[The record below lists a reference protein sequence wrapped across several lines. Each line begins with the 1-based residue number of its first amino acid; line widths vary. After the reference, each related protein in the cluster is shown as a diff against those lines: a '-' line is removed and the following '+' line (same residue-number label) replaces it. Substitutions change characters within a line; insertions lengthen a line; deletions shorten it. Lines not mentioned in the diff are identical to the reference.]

1 MSANTKSLKYNC
13 MDKYNFETID
23 NFTIGDIIESQL
35 VYIKYLDN
43 NYNCFSYNYFKNILK
58 ISEISDDDNYE
69 LKSLG
74 IEGSSITLNE
84 KQYNKL
90 NQYNYKTV
98 KDYEVKIIDKENNFE
113 IREIEK
119 SEIYPDLIK
128 LKNQKNNNYG
138 FTKDKK
144 AKLLS
149 FNKKYYDYLN
159 NIIIKLNDK
168 YNEISEINDKEN
180 KQIDE
185 FNKKI
190 NYLNKL
196 INFIIKLNIESNKF
210 EEKFIIIN
218 SKIDNLNKFDFKL
231 KKANN
236 EILKYKEQI
245 IKDYNII
252 IKKDNIDKLN
262 NELSRIITNTNR
274 QIKQL
279 EDNIRDNKNK
289 LDGKIRQKFNLFN
302 KLKEDNINI
311 VNKIL
316 KEIDIDKLNLIF
328 DAYYNKIENIDKRY
342 QDISKLDIIYEGKG
356 GNKTSFMNI
365 YLEILEKYKK
375 IEDIKLEIQKLTF
388 TDKKD
393 YNIDVRKYFD
403 NYYGRINEL
412 RDIYNDK
419 DIFYK
424 ILSKYINSL
433 KEKYNK
439 IAKELNKNI
448 NVKINEIDNINNQ
461 KLTNVKNNF
470 YILLDLLYKIENK
483 IIDKY
488 SIEHLEK
495 EEKIINIE
503 NKYNGLVSYYENI
516 KDKIIEG
523 EEVKKDINVLK
534 EYNNKIISKL
544 ENIILILKFDDK
556 DNMKTLLR
564 KYRLYE
570 NNMNRINKMKE
581 YKEINIQHPELN
593 KLQNIIN
600 KLKTDIES
608 KKKLI
613 EERIKNSK
621 VKRKWLFGGKYILR
635 MI

>member
-23 NFTIGDIIESQL
+23 NFTIGDIIGSQL
-35 VYIKYLDN
+35 VYIKYLN
-43 NYNCFSYNYFKNILK
+43 GNYNCFTLSYFKNILK
-58 ISEISDDDNYE
+58 MSEISDDDNYE

-74 IEGSSITLNE
+74 IEGSSITLTE
-84 KQYNKL
+84 EQYNEL
-90 NQYNYKTV
+90 NQYNYKIG
-98 KDYEVKIIDKENNFE
+98 KDYEVKIIDKVNNFE

-128 LKNQKNNNYG
+128 LKNEKNNNYG
-138 FTKDKK
+138 FTEDKK
-144 AKLLS
+144 VKILS
-149 FNKKYYDYLN
+149 FNKQYYNHLN
-159 NIIIKLNDK
+159 NIIAKLNDE
-168 YNEISEINDKEN
+168 YNELREINN
-180 KQIDE
+180 

-190 NYLNKL
+190 DYLNKL

-210 EEKFIIIN
+210 EEKFININ

-231 KKANN
+231 KKADN
-236 EILKYKEQI
+236 EILKYKNQI

-279 EDNIRDNKNK
+279 EINIIDSKNK
-289 LDGKIRQKFNLFN
+289 LDRMKRQKLNLFN
-302 KLKEDNINI
+302 KVKTENINR

-328 DAYYNKIENIDKRY
+328 DAYYNKIEKTDKRY
-342 QDISKLDIIYEGKG
+342 QDISTLDVIYEGTG
-356 GNKTSFMNI
+356 GNKTSFINI
-365 YLEILEKYKK
+365 YLKILEKYKK
-375 IEDIKLEIQKLTF
+375 IKDIKLEIQKLTF
-388 TDKKD
+388 RDKKD
-393 YNIDVRKYFD
+393 YNIDVKKYFQ

-461 KLTNVKNNF
+461 KLTNIKNNF

-483 IIDKY
+483 KVDKY

-516 KDKIIEG
+516 KDKIIE
-523 EEVKKDINVLK
+523 EEEEKKDINVLK
-534 EYNNKIISKL
+534 EYNKKIIGKL

-556 DNMKTLLR
+556 DNMGTLLR
-564 KYRLYE
+564 KYRLYQK
-570 NNMNRINKMKE
+570 NMNMINEMKE

-600 KLKTDIES
+600 NLKTDIEL

-613 EERIKNSK
+613 EESIKKKQIKNSK

>member
-1 MSANTKSLKYNC
+1 
-13 MDKYNFETID
+13 
-23 NFTIGDIIESQL
+23 
-35 VYIKYLDN
+35 
-43 NYNCFSYNYFKNILK
+43 
-58 ISEISDDDNYE
+58 EISDDDNYE

-252 IKKDNIDKLN
+252 IKKDNI
-262 NELSRIITNTNR
+262 
-274 QIKQL
+274 
-279 EDNIRDNKNK
+279 
-289 LDGKIRQKFNLFN
+289 
-302 KLKEDNINI
+302 
-311 VNKIL
+311 
-316 KEIDIDKLNLIF
+316 
-328 DAYYNKIENIDKRY
+328 
-342 QDISKLDIIYEGKG
+342 
-356 GNKTSFMNI
+356 
-365 YLEILEKYKK
+365 
-375 IEDIKLEIQKLTF
+375 
-388 TDKKD
+388 
-393 YNIDVRKYFD
+393 
-403 NYYGRINEL
+403 
-412 RDIYNDK
+412 
-419 DIFYK
+419 
-424 ILSKYINSL
+424 
-433 KEKYNK
+433 
-439 IAKELNKNI
+439 
-448 NVKINEIDNINNQ
+448 
-461 KLTNVKNNF
+461 
-470 YILLDLLYKIENK
+470 
-483 IIDKY
+483 
-488 SIEHLEK
+488 
-495 EEKIINIE
+495 
-503 NKYNGLVSYYENI
+503 
-516 KDKIIEG
+516 
-523 EEVKKDINVLK
+523 
-534 EYNNKIISKL
+534 
-544 ENIILILKFDDK
+544 
-556 DNMKTLLR
+556 
-564 KYRLYE
+564 
-570 NNMNRINKMKE
+570 
-581 YKEINIQHPELN
+581 
-593 KLQNIIN
+593 
-600 KLKTDIES
+600 
-608 KKKLI
+608 
-613 EERIKNSK
+613 
-621 VKRKWLFGGKYILR
+621 
-635 MI
+635 